1 MAYITARNT
10 IVDMRPYS
18 ISLVALNAISMRDRN
33 LKLLL
38 SNRDLRFCG
47 IAIALP
53 ENRPWYNMM
62 RVKKI
67 G

>member
-1 MAYITARNT
+1 
-10 IVDMRPYS
+10 
-18 ISLVALNAISMRDRN
+18 LVALNAISMRDRN

>member
-10 IVDMRPYS
+10 IVDMRAYS

-33 LKLLL
+33 LKVLL